1 VNTGRTAAI
10 AVTAGLLGSCCIAPT
25 ASAEERYVRDWQVER
40 PLISGVIK
48 GLTLGAYPPAA
59 FGLGSVAASPYDPY
73 GMSAAV
79 HGEVRR
85 LGSPQHHVG
94 VALGA
99 GWWMFVLAGVI
110 HRRLLTLRLR
120 RLECVDAN

>member
-1 VNTGRTAAI
+1 MAAI
-10 AVTAGLLGSCCIAPT
+10 AVMAGLLGSCCIAPP
-25 ASAEERYVRDWQVER
+25 ASAGERYVRDWQVER

>member
-1 VNTGRTAAI
+1 MAAI
-10 AVTAGLLGSCCIAPT
+10 AVTAGLLGSCCVAPP

-48 GLTLGAYPPAA
+48 GLTLGAYPQEA
-59 FGLGSVAASPYDPY
+59 FGLGTVAASPYDPY

-79 HGEVRR
+79 HGAVRR
-85 LGSPQHHVG
+85 LASPQHHVG

-99 GWWMFVLAGVI
+99 GWWMFLLAGVI